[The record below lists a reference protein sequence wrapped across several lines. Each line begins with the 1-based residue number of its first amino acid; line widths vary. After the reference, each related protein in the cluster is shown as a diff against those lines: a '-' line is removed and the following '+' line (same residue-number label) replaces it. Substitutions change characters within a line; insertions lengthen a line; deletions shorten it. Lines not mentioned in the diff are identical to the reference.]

1 MSVGTRYKE
10 ILIPN
15 VVTAVYAN
23 ATNGNTMFI
32 PIWNLFKID

>member
-1 MSVGTRYKE
+1 MTVGTRYKE

-15 VVTAVYAN
+15 TGTLNYNN